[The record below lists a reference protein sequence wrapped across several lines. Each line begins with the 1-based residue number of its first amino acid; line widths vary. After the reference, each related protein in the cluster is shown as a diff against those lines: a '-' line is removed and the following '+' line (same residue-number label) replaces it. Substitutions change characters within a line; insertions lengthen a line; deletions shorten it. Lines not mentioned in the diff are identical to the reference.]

1 MRHHARCL
9 PNYSYITN
17 NFTIKSEKKK
27 SKDVNETLKVD
38 NILELFRSCMTVW
51 KNLQVHWNTDSV

>member
-1 MRHHARCL
+1 M
-9 PNYSYITN
+9 NQITN
-17 NFTIKSEKKK
+17 NSYIMNSFSIKSEKKLK
-27 SKDVNETLKVD
+27 YADETLKVD